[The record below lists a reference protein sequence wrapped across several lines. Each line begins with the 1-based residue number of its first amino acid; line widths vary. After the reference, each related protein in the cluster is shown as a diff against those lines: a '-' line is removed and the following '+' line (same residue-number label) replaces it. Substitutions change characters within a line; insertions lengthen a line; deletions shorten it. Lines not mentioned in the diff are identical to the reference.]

1 MNMKKTS
8 KPVLELI
15 TKEQEDLINE
25 SLGDV
30 MFNIMKGEDQ
40 YADLSEDKKNL
51 FAAQIEN
58 ILSRVLVMAN
68 QKIIQK
74 KTFEDLRK

>member
-1 MNMKKTS
+1 MKKIK
-8 KPVLELI
+8 KPTLELI

-30 MFNIMKGEDQ
+30 MFNILKGEDQ
-40 YADLSEDKKNL
+40 YSDLSEDKKNL

-74 KTFEDLRK
+74 KTFEGLRK